1 MVETDH
7 VTGLTEA
14 EEKEIRSKLMSFYAR
29 NNITTI
35 YQAGYWS
42 FASTIKKQSMQEA
55 QIALNKW
62 NTRGL
67 NKNFL
72 LTIAK
77 EICNKDLV

>member
-1 MVETDH
+1 MALDP
-7 VTGLTEA
+7 VTGLTEG
-14 EEKEIRSKLMSFYAR
+14 EEKEIRSKLMSFYAE
-29 NNITTI
+29 NNITPI

-42 FASTIKKQSMQEA
+42 FASTIKKQSTQEA

-67 NKNFL
+67 NKTFL

-77 EICNKDLV
+77 NICNKDLV